1 MGPHDMIKLLQELE
15 ALFQM
20 GVGESATVLKR
31 ILDDVVAESSDT
43 KLNFKQIAEAM
54 KTTLLHVN
62 KLMDPD
68 SRRYKE

>member
-1 MGPHDMIKLLQELE
+1 MIKLLQELE

>member
-1 MGPHDMIKLLQELE
+1 
-15 ALFQM
+15 M